1 MKSKHIVFVH
11 GFLGWGPQDFHGL
24 ASYWGDALGEFSPS
38 FETREAKC
46 GPFSS
51 FHDRA
56 CEVFAQIAGKPVD
69 YGELH
74 SRQAGHART
83 VSGYDFTGKAFVPE
97 WSEENPVILIGHS
110 AGAQTCLTL
119 QRLLEENYWG
129 GDTTANWIEA
139 IVSIAGVLNGS
150 LLTYI
155 ACDEQSG
162 KVRGLA
168 SDFIGDALKI
178 LAKVH
183 AIGDQSLYNL
193 QLDQWI
199 GPSDGS
205 LATLKQKIDTT
216 DFIGGEDNLG
226 FDITLQGCHKA
237 NVAFGQRVATPSTY
251 YLSLV
256 TSASREPPLP
266 GISFPT
272 MNILLRETA
281 TYQKQRNDFAIPPI
295 PDWGVGDLTIAKWR
309 ENDGALSAIS
319 QRYPFTGAPQPLGG
333 EGIFALPET
342 LEKGKWYFER
352 VQQLLE
358 ASVDQLPVDHLDVV
372 FGGSL
377 NLLWRGKY
385 KVAPKTIYQKL
396 CLLFQTLP

>member
-1 MKSKHIVFVH
+1 MRAIQLFPRS
-11 GFLGWGPQDFHGL
+11 GL
-24 ASYWGDALGEFSPS
+24 RGLCAN
-38 FETREAKC
+38 C
-46 GPFSS
+46 G
-51 FHDRA
+51 
-56 CEVFAQIAGKPVD
+56 K
-69 YGELH
+69 
-74 SRQAGHART
+74 
-83 VSGYDFTGKAFVPE
+83 
-97 WSEENPVILIGHS
+97 
-110 AGAQTCLTL
+110 
-119 QRLLEENYWG
+119 NYWG

-281 TYQKQRNDFAIPPI
+281 TYQEQRNDFAIPPI
-295 PDWGVGDLTIAKWR
+295 PDWGVVL
-309 ENDGALSAIS
+309 LS
-319 QRYPFTGAPQPLGG
+319 Q
-333 EGIFALPET
+333 
-342 LEKGKWYFER
+342 
-352 VQQLLE
+352 
-358 ASVDQLPVDHLDVV
+358 
-372 FGGSL
+372 
-377 NLLWRGKY
+377 
-385 KVAPKTIYQKL
+385 KVAGDCHWESVIEGDSH
-396 CLLFQTLP
+396 FSI

>member
-183 AIGDQSLYNL
+183 AIGDQSL
-193 QLDQWI
+193 
-199 GPSDGS
+199 
-205 LATLKQKIDTT
+205 
-216 DFIGGEDNLG
+216 
-226 FDITLQGCHKA
+226 
-237 NVAFGQRVATPSTY
+237 
-251 YLSLV
+251 
-256 TSASREPPLP
+256 
-266 GISFPT
+266 
-272 MNILLRETA
+272 
-281 TYQKQRNDFAIPPI
+281 
-295 PDWGVGDLTIAKWR
+295 
-309 ENDGALSAIS
+309 
-319 QRYPFTGAPQPLGG
+319 
-333 EGIFALPET
+333 
-342 LEKGKWYFER
+342 
-352 VQQLLE
+352 
-358 ASVDQLPVDHLDVV
+358 
-372 FGGSL
+372 
-377 NLLWRGKY
+377 
-385 KVAPKTIYQKL
+385 
-396 CLLFQTLP
+396 